1 MVHVRNLDQNQSIF
15 ALSERSSDLLDL
27 GDSDQNWSSSK
38 RLCWLLKPVGISRKL
53 QKFPLP
59 LVFVF
64 YKFFLI
70 SGVKKFEKNFY
81 AFFQKFFSRF
91 FLPVFCAK
99 KNKKK
104 YPLLRRGDIFFFI
117 FFAGPDWFFIP
128 KNFFAE
134 NFFAENFFGI
144 FSLRHIWKFLDRLC
158 EWNLLEIVYAWSW
171 HLGGVV
177 LLPWGGGGGKP
188 AGALRP
194 RRGWYD
200 ARICRN
206 LCPKCEYWDAKHLR
220 HNEFCATFLHQSVI
234 GCKLGNYSSQSYLKV
249 LKNIYFEE
257 ISFVKTMNRIWLL
270 DQRPFVC

>member
-70 SGVKKFEKNFY
+70 SGVKKFRKKFLR
-81 AFFQKFFSRF
+81 FFSKIF
-91 FLPVFCAK
+91 FALFSSCFLRE
-99 KNKKK
+99 KNKKNIP
-104 YPLLRRGDIFFFI
+104 YYVGGIFFFYLFRRAGLI
-117 FFAGPDWFFIP
+117 FYPEKFFRW
-128 KNFFAE
+128 KFFW
-134 NFFAENFFGI
+134 ENFFGI

-177 LLPWGGGGGKP
+177 LLPGGGGGGKP

-206 LCPKCEYWDAKHLR
+206 LCPKCEYWDVKHLR

-234 GCKLGNYSSQSYLKV
+234 GCKLGNYSS
-249 LKNIYFEE
+249 
-257 ISFVKTMNRIWLL
+257 
-270 DQRPFVC
+270 